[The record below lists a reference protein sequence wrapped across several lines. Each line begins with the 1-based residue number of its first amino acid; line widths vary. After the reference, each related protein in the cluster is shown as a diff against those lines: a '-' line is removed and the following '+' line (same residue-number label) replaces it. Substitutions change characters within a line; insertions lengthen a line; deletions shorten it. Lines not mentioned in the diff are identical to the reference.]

1 MAEAK
6 LTRRLAAILAADM
19 VGYSRLMGADELGTI
34 ARQKALHGEVIDPA
48 IAEHG
53 GRVVKTTGDGLLVE
67 FPSVVDAV
75 ACAVVVQTGLA
86 GHEVDRPEDWRIRYR
101 IGINLGDIVI
111 EGDDILG
118 DGVNIAARLEAL
130 ADAGGI
136 CVSGDVYRQVRNKL
150 DFEFEDLGERRVKNI
165 AEPVR
170 TYRVAL
176 AVTAGQRT
184 PPAPSAPSAGEH
196 QALPDKPSIAVLP
209 FNNMSGDPEQEYF
222 AYGITEDIIT
232 DLSKIS
238 GLFVIARNSSFAYK
252 GQSPD
257 LRQVSRELGV
267 RYVLE
272 GSVRK
277 AGGRVRIN
285 AQMIDGP
292 TGGHLWAERYDR
304 DLEDIFAVQDE
315 VTLNIVEALK
325 VELTSGEQARL
336 EGRDKIDPEAYD
348 HLVRA
353 RNCLYQFTA
362 DSMCECRETA
372 ERALELDPE
381 LAQAYAMLSLVSGT
395 EYDNGWNQ
403 TGPDTLPRAME
414 LAQKAIRVD
423 GSEPQGHHALA
434 LSHMWMQNL
443 EEAERA
449 ALRAL
454 ELDPN
459 FAGGY
464 VALGTVRDYAGA
476 RESAIELLAQ
486 ALRLDPQYDLAL
498 QFLGRAQFGLR
509 RYEAAE
515 ASFKRRLIHKP
526 GSDAT
531 RAFLA
536 SLYGHLGRLNEARQ
550 TWREVM
556 EINPDYSIAHV
567 RRVLPYRDPAWFDH
581 FTEGLQKAGLPE

>member
-1 MAEAK
+1 MTEAK
-6 LTRRLAAILAADM
+6 VTRRLAAILAADM
-19 VGYSRLMGADELGTI
+19 VGYSRLMGADEVGTI
-34 ARQKALHGEVIDPA
+34 ARQKALHREAIDPA

-53 GRVVKTTGDGLLVE
+53 GRVFKTTGDGLLVE

-75 ACAVVVQTGLA
+75 SCAVAVQTNLA
-86 GHEVDRPEDWRIRYR
+86 GHEADRPEEGRMRYR

-118 DGVNIAARLEAL
+118 DGVNIAARLETL
-130 ADAGGI
+130 AEAGGI
-136 CVSGDVYRQVRNKL
+136 CISGDVYRQVRNKL
-150 DFEFEDLGERRVKNI
+150 DLEFEDLGERRVKNI

-176 AVTAGQRT
+176 AATGGKPAAPAGDR
-184 PPAPSAPSAGEH
+184 P
-196 QALPDKPSIAVLP
+196 ALPDKPSIAVLP
-209 FNNMSGDPEQEYF
+209 FTNMSQDPEQEYF
-222 AYGITEDIIT
+222 ADGITEDIIT

-238 GLFVIARNSSFAYK
+238 GLFVIARNSTFAYK

-325 VELTSGEQARL
+325 VQLTVGEQTRL
-336 EGRDKIDPEAYD
+336 ESRDKVDPEAYD
-348 HLVRA
+348 HMVRG
-353 RNCLYQFTA
+353 RNCLYQFTS
-362 DSMCECRETA
+362 DSMCECRGA
-372 ERALELDPE
+372 IERALELDPE
-381 LAQAYAMLSLVSGT
+381 LAQAYATLSLVHST
-395 EYDNGWNQ
+395 EYANGWNRA
-403 TGPDTLPRAME
+403 GPEILTRAIE
-414 LAQKAIRVD
+414 LARKAIRVD
-423 GSEPQGHHALA
+423 GSEPQGYHALA
-434 LSHMWMQNL
+434 VAHMWMRNL

-449 ALRAL
+449 AARTL

-476 RESAIELLAQ
+476 HESAIGLFER
-486 ALRLDPQYDLAL
+486 ALRLDPQFDLTL
-498 QFLGRAQFGLR
+498 QFLGRAQFGLK

-515 ASFKRRLIHKP
+515 ASFKRRLIHTP
-526 GSDAT
+526 RSDST
-531 RAFLA
+531 RGFLA
-536 SLYGHLGRLNEARQ
+536 SLYGHLGRLDEARQ
-550 TWREVM
+550 VWREIM
-556 EINPDYSIAHV
+556 EINPDYTIAHV

-581 FTEGLQKAGLPE
+581 FTEGLEKAGLPE

>member
-1 MAEAK
+1 M
-6 LTRRLAAILAADM
+6 TRRLAAILAADM
-19 VGYSRLMGADELGTI
+19 VGYSRLMGADETGTI
-34 ARQKALHGEVIDPA
+34 TRQKALHGDVIDPA

-67 FPSVVDAV
+67 FPSVADAV
-75 ACAVVVQTGLA
+75 ACAVAVQTGLA
-86 GHEVDRPEDWRIRYR
+86 GHEVDRPEAWRIRYR

-111 EGDDILG
+111 DGDDILG

-136 CVSGDVYRQVRNKL
+136 FISGDVYRQVRNKL
-150 DFEFEDLGERRVKNI
+150 DLEFEDLGERRVKNI

-176 AVTAGQRT
+176 AVAAGKPA
-184 PPAPSAPSAGEH
+184 PPAANHP
-196 QALPDKPSIAVLP
+196 ALPDKPSIAVLP

-222 AYGITEDIIT
+222 ADGITEDIIT

-285 AQMIDGP
+285 AQMIDGSS
-292 TGGHLWAERYDR
+292 GGHLWAERYDR
-304 DLEDIFAVQDE
+304 NLEDIFAVQDE

-325 VELTSGEQARL
+325 VELTTSEQTRL
-336 EGRDKIDPEAYD
+336 EGSNKVDPEAYD

-353 RNCLYQFTA
+353 RNCLLQFTA
-362 DSMCECRETA
+362 DSMCECRDA
-372 ERALELDPE
+372 LERALELDPE
-381 LAQAYAMLSLVSGT
+381 LAQAYAFLSLVHST
-395 EYDNGWNQ
+395 EYANGWNQ
-403 TGPDTLPRAME
+403 AGPDHPARAME
-414 LAQKAIRVD
+414 LAQQAIRVD
-423 GSEPQGHHALA
+423 GSEPQGYHALA
-434 LSHMWMQNL
+434 LSHTWMQNL

-449 ALRAL
+449 AARAL

-464 VALGTVRDYAGA
+464 VALGKARDYAGA
-476 RESAIELLAQ
+476 HESAIGLLERG
-486 ALRLDPQYDLAL
+486 LRLDPQYDLAL
-498 QFLGRAQFGLR
+498 HFLGRAQFGLR

-526 GSDAT
+526 RSDMS
-531 RAFLA
+531 RVFLA
-536 SLYGHLGRLNEARQ
+536 SLYGHLGRLDEARRM
-550 TWREVM
+550 WREVM
-556 EINPDYSIAHV
+556 EINPDYSIAHT
-567 RRVLPYRDPAWFDH
+567 RRVLPYRNPAWFDH
-581 FTEGLQKAGLPE
+581 FTEGLEKAGLPE

>member
-1 MAEAK
+1 VAEAK
-6 LTRRLAAILAADM
+6 VTRRLAAILAADM
-19 VGYSRLMGADELGTI
+19 VGYSRLMGADEVGTI
-34 ARQKALHGEVIDPA
+34 ARQKALHSEAIDPI

-53 GRVVKTTGDGLLVE
+53 GRIVKTTGDGLLVE

-75 ACAVVVQTGLA
+75 ACAVAMQTNLDGRNA
-86 GHEVDRPEDWRIRYR
+86 DQPEEWRMRYR

-111 EGDDILG
+111 EGDDIFG
-118 DGVNIAARLEAL
+118 DGVNIAARLEGL
-130 ADAGGI
+130 AEAGGI
-136 CVSGDVYRQVRNKL
+136 CISGDVFRQVRNKL
-150 DFEFEDLGERRVKNI
+150 DLAFEDLGEQRVKNI

-176 AVTAGQRT
+176 AHATANPT
-184 PPAPSAPSAGEH
+184 PRAEEH
-196 QALPDKPSIAVLP
+196 QETPDKPSIAVLP

-222 AYGITEDIIT
+222 ADGITEDIIT

-252 GQSPD
+252 GQNPD

-267 RYVLE
+267 RFVLE

-292 TGGHLWAERYDR
+292 SGGHLWAERYDR
-304 DLEDIFAVQDE
+304 DLEDIFAAQDE
-315 VTLNIVEALK
+315 VTLKIVEALK
-325 VELTSGEQARL
+325 VELTSGEQSRRA
-336 EGRDKIDPEAYD
+336 GRDKVDPEAYD

-353 RNCLYQFTA
+353 RNCLHRFTA
-362 DSMCECRETA
+362 ESMVECREAA
-372 ERALELDPE
+372 ERALELDPG
-381 LAQAYAMLSLVSGT
+381 LAQAQAILALVYGT
-395 EYDNGWNQ
+395 EHANGWNEA
-403 TGPDTLPRAME
+403 GPDHPARAME
-414 LAQKAIRVD
+414 HARAAIRID
-423 GSEPQGHHALA
+423 GNEPMGYHALA
-434 LSHMWMQNL
+434 LSHMWQGQL

-449 ALRAL
+449 AKRSL

-464 VALGTVRDYAGA
+464 VALGSARDFAGA
-476 RESAIELLAQ
+476 HEDAVGPFEQ

-498 QFLGRAQFGLR
+498 QFLGRAQFGLHN
-509 RYEAAE
+509 YEAAE

-526 GSDAT
+526 RSDMT

-536 SLYGHLGRLNEARQ
+536 SLYGHLGRRDEARQ
-550 TWREVM
+550 VWREVM
-556 EINPDYSIAHV
+556 EINPNYSVAHI

-581 FTEGLQKAGLPE
+581 FSVGLQKAGLPG

>member
-1 MAEAK
+1 
-6 LTRRLAAILAADM
+6 
-19 VGYSRLMGADELGTI
+19 MGADETGTI

-53 GRVVKTTGDGLLVE
+53 GRVFKTTGDGLLVE
-67 FPSVVDAV
+67 FPSVVGAV
-75 ACAVVVQTGLA
+75 ACAVVMQTGLA
-86 GHEVDRPEDWRIRYR
+86 GREVDRPEDWRIRYR

-136 CVSGDVYRQVRNKL
+136 CISGDVYRQVRNKL
-150 DFEFEDLGERRVKNI
+150 DLEFEDLGERRVKNI

-170 TYRVAL
+170 SYRVAL
-176 AVTAGQRT
+176 AVTAGTQS
-184 PPAPSAPSAGEH
+184 PPAPRAEERP
-196 QALPDKPSIAVLP
+196 ALSDKPSIAVLP
-209 FNNMSGDPEQEYF
+209 FNNMSGDPEQAYF
-222 AYGITEDIIT
+222 ADGITEDIIT

-267 RYVLE
+267 RFVLE

-285 AQMIDGP
+285 AQLIDGP
-292 TGGHLWAERYDR
+292 SGGHLWAERYDR

-315 VTLNIVEALK
+315 VTLSIVEALK
-325 VELTSGEQARL
+325 VELTSGEQSRRA
-336 EGRDKIDPEAYD
+336 GRDKIDPEAYD

-353 RNCLYQFTA
+353 RTCLYQFTA
-362 DSMCECRETA
+362 DSMCESRDA
-372 ERALELDPE
+372 LERALELEPD
-381 LAQAYAMLSLVSGT
+381 LAPAYAFLSLVLST
-395 EYDNGWNQ
+395 DYANGWNQ
-403 TGPDTLPRAME
+403 AGPDHPARAME

-423 GSEPQGHHALA
+423 SSEPQGYHALA
-434 LSHMWMQNL
+434 LSYTWLRNL

-449 ALRAL
+449 AARAL

-464 VALGTVRDYAGA
+464 IALGKARDYAGA
-476 RESAIELLAQ
+476 HESAIGLIERG
-486 ALRLDPQYDLAL
+486 LRLDPQYDLAL
-498 QFLGRAQFGLR
+498 HFLGRAQFGLR
-509 RYEAAE
+509 HYEAAE

-526 GSDAT
+526 GSDT
-531 RAFLA
+531 SRVFLA
-536 SLYGHLGRLNEARQ
+536 SLYGHLGRLDEARDL
-550 TWREVM
+550 WREVM
-556 EINPDYSIAHV
+556 EINPDYSVAHT

-581 FTEGLQKAGLPE
+581 FEEGLTKAGLPG